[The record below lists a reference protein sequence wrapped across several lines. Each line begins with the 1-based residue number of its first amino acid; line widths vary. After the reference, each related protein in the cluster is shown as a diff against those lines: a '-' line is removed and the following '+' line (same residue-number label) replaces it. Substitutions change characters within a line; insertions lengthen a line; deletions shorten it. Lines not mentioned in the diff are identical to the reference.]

1 MPRDP
6 QSRLTDDEGV
16 EPVQPERP
24 SGIVPEEMTEPGAK
38 QNASDT
44 DWLSMATADPAFFL
58 KDPGS
63 E

>member
-16 EPVQPERP
+16 QPVQPERP
-24 SGIVPEEMTEPGAK
+24 SGIAPEEMTEPGAK

-44 DWLSMATADPAFFL
+44 D
-58 KDPGS
+58 
-63 E
+63 

>member
-6 QSRLTDDEGV
+6 QNRLTDDGAQ
-16 EPVQPERP
+16 PVHPERP
-24 SGIVPEEMTEPGAK
+24 SGFVPEEVTEPGPQ

-44 DWLSMATADPAFFL
+44 DWLSMTTADPAFFL
-58 KDPGS
+58 KDPGP